1 MCTLKCYHMTYTMQS
16 ERGIHMEIAIMIL
29 GICAVIL
36 LAAAFFGILK
46 KAAKTAKRLFSPTF
60 RALKSSITNSA
71 PNADLY
77 T

>member
-1 MCTLKCYHMTYTMQS
+1 MCTLKCYHMTYTLQS

-46 KAAKTAKRLFSPTF
+46 KSGCSLRHFG
-60 RALKSSITNSA
+60 R
-71 PNADLY
+71 
-77 T
+77 